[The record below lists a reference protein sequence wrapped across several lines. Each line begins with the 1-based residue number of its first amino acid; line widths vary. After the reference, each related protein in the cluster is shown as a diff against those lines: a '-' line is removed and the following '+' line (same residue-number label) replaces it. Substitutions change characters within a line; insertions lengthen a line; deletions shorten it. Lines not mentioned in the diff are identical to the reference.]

1 MACAASVFIATS
13 LDGFIAKKDGS
24 VDWLN
29 DFQASLEEGGEDG
42 GFAEFLASVDA
53 LAMGRKTFETVR
65 DMPDAP
71 WPYGDTPVWVLSNG
85 KVDVPE
91 RLASKVHLTKG
102 TPEEILKALAAAGV
116 KDVYVDGGEAIR
128 GFVAAGAVT
137 RVILTKIPLTLGEGI
152 PLFTEE
158 QKSKLK
164 EVSSK
169 TLRGGMVQTT
179 YTI

>member
-1 MACAASVFIATS
+1 MSSAGLAAGAMACAASVFIATS

-42 GFAEFLASVDA
+42 LKKGASINQ
-53 LAMGRKTFETVR
+53 

-102 TPEEILKALAAAGV
+102 TPEEILKA
-116 KDVYVDGGEAIR
+116 R
-128 GFVAAGAVT
+128 
-137 RVILTKIPLTLGEGI
+137 PLPASFCL
-152 PLFTEE
+152 
-158 QKSKLK
+158 
-164 EVSSK
+164 SS
-169 TLRGGMVQTT
+169 
-179 YTI
+179 